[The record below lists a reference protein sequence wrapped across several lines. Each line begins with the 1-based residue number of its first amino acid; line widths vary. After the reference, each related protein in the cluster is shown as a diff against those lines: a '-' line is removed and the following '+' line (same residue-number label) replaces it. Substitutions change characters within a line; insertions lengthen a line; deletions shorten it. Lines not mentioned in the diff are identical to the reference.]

1 MDMGELARLMIEW
14 EDGRKRL
21 DVLESQI
28 TAAVL
33 EHGKTV
39 VVGNVAASYSKG
51 RTTYDYAGA
60 GKDAPEEAI
69 QLCTEPT
76 TDWRSVCALAHINP
90 PVLKVTEP
98 SVTVKIKE

>member
-14 EDGRKRL
+14 EDGRKKL
-21 DVLESQI
+21 DQLESKI

-51 RTTYDYAGA
+51 RTTYDYEGS
-60 GKDAPEEAI
+60 GQDAPEDIIREN
-69 QLCTEPT
+69 TEPVV
-76 TDWRSVCALAHINP
+76 DWKAVCTQAHIQP
-90 PVLKVTEP
+90 WILKTTEP

>member
-14 EDGRKRL
+14 EDARRKL
-21 DVLESQI
+21 DALENQI

-39 VVGNVAASYSKG
+39 VVGNVSASYSKG
-51 RTTYDYAGA
+51 RTTYDYATA
-60 GKDAPEEAI
+60 GQDAPEDVI
-69 QLCTEPT
+69 QLFTESVV
-76 TDWRSVCALAHINP
+76 DWKAVCNHAFITP
-90 PVLKVTEP
+90 PILKVSPP

>member
-14 EDGRKRL
+14 EDGRKKL
-21 DVLESQI
+21 DALESKI

-39 VVGNVAASYSKG
+39 VVGNVSASYSKG

-60 GKDAPEEAI
+60 GKDAPEEVI
-69 QLCTEPT
+69 QLFT
-76 TDWRSVCALAHINP
+76 TPEVDWKAVCNHAYINP

-98 SVTVKIKE
+98 SVTVKIK

>member
-14 EDGRKRL
+14 EDGRKKL
-21 DVLESQI
+21 DQLESKI

-60 GKDAPEEAI
+60 GMDAPKDVI
-69 QLCTEPT
+69 QLFTVPDV
-76 TDWRSVCALAHINP
+76 DWKGVCSYANINP
-90 PVLKVTEP
+90 PILKVTEP